1 MLTALTGT
9 LRALVP
15 TARHTPEALRDSRTL
30 KTLVLEHCLG
40 DATGTAVAQALQHNT
55 SLTKLQVDCENM
67 GDEAYMEFLQS
78 QQGKLAALLAGE
90 GSDYGDEGPEL
101 ESPLDDIDEFVFFA
115 EHWQQALGREQA
127 MQQLQAALPPEQQGL
142 VQQLIQF
149 AAQRQQ
155 DAAAEQQQQAASP
168 PAPPATQ

>member
-1 MLTALTGT
+1 MPAAVTPMLPRVLQCILKLLGEIHHDEQEEG
-9 LRALVP
+9 V
-15 TARHTPEALRDSRTL
+15 EDEEEDDEIESDGQDSDGFD
-30 KTLVLEHCLG
+30 E
-40 DATGTAVAQALQHNT
+40 DE
-55 SLTKLQVDCENM
+55 DCENM

>member
-1 MLTALTGT
+1 
-9 LRALVP
+9 
-15 TARHTPEALRDSRTL
+15 
-30 KTLVLEHCLG
+30 
-40 DATGTAVAQALQHNT
+40 
-55 SLTKLQVDCENM
+55 M
-67 GDEAYMEFLQS
+67 GDEAYMEFLES

-90 GSDYGDEGPEL
+90 CSDYGGDDGPEL

-149 AAQRQQ
+149 AGQRQQ
-155 DAAAEQQQQAASP
+155 EAASEQQQQAASP
-168 PAPPATQ
+168 PLPPS